1 MFAQGPLALFSS
13 GRTKGVVFDYGHGFT
28 SISHVYDG
36 HLLPSQQE
44 KIDIAGIDVTKYL
57 LKCLAKID
65 SYFQNIDGS
74 LDYANYVKETSGYVA
89 LDVFKDMGIATQ
101 NNSLEK
107 KYKLPDGHK
116 FVVCKE
122 RFLPAEGLFHP
133 QLLGLDRWGLH
144 YDLYNSIMKSDIDI
158 RKDFYANIVLS
169 GGSTMFPGL
178 ADRMQK
184 ELTTLA
190 PNTMKVNV
198 IAPPDRKYSVWIG
211 GYMLASLSTF
221 QQMWISKQECDE
233 SGPCIVHRK
242 CP

>member
-1 MFAQGPLALFSS
+1 MNAQRPLALYHC
-13 GRTKGVVFDYGHGFT
+13 GRTIGAVFDCGHGFT
-28 SISHVYDG
+28 GISHVYEG
-36 HLLPSQQE
+36 YLLQYLKE
-44 KIDIAGIDVTKYL
+44 KIDFAGIDVTKYL
-57 LKCLAKID
+57 LKCLESKD
-65 SYFQNIDGS
+65 SCFQNMDGS
-74 LDYANYVKETSGYVA
+74 LEYANYVKETSGYVA
-89 LDVFKDMGIATQ
+89 LDVFKDLGVATQ
-101 NNSLEK
+101 NNSLDK

-211 GYMLASLSTF
+211 GSILASLSTF
-221 QQMWISKQECDE
+221 QQIWISKQEYDE